1 MLSFTDGRELRTQEK
16 VRKSNHGEASKTDQ
30 NLLVQRRK
38 NIKTDHISFRTP
50 SNLSFSNKGK
60 GSTTIHIKT
69 KENNVEN
76 NQNEVAE
83 TLDSDFKNAALN
95 IGDHVCRLTED
106 DHSEHDSVRSI
117 REVYEENNLDFK
129 LLAPNEV
136 QRALE
141 NINPKKSSGWD
152 STISPKLLKSVA
164 NGTAIFSSLRNDY
177 NHCIEKREWPA
188 SWEMGEWTP
197 LFKKGDRQDVKTIAP
212 LLHL

>member
-50 SNLSFSNKGK
+50 SNLSLFSNKGK

-69 KENNVEN
+69 KQNNVEK

-117 REVYEENNLDFK
+117 REVYEENDLDFK

-141 NINPKKSSGWD
+141 TSIQRNLVVGIPRSHRSFLRAWL
-152 STISPKLLKSVA
+152 TERP
-164 NGTAIFSSLRNDY
+164 FS
-177 NHCIEKREWPA
+177 
-188 SWEMGEWTP
+188 
-197 LFKKGDRQDVKTIAP
+197 
-212 LLHL
+212 LHYAMIIIIV